1 MAFNMLF
8 VSENYTAPWVWVVLA
23 NACFVAVPF
32 VRKRDFLSNRL
43 VWGVAAVAG
52 LWACVGLAFGLNLP
66 NGLVACIFA
75 VAYAA
80 LTAYAYTW
88 KESRIYNIFYGCF

>member
-43 VWGVAAVAG
+43 AWGVAAVAG
-52 LWACVGLAFGLNLP
+52 AMQEKTFYFTEGLENSAPLVKKLFGDVKVEKGSLEL
-66 NGLVACIFA
+66 
-75 VAYAA
+75 
-80 LTAYAYTW
+80 
-88 KESRIYNIFYGCF
+88 